1 MPPEKRDPN
10 LIEKLAAER
19 DGIFMWALDGL
30 KRLIANGYAFS
41 ETESTKAELQRYK
54 VESNSALSFVE
65 ECCVLEDEAECVR
78 EELFQAYR
86 DYCLKNGFK
95 PMSQANFNK
104 DVESLGERVER
115 GLEKVSRRKTWRG
128 IRLNGQ

>member
-1 MPPEKRDPN
+1 
-10 LIEKLAAER
+10 
-19 DGIFMWALDGL
+19 MWALEGL

-104 DVESLGERVER
+104 DIESLGERVER

-128 IRLNGQ
+128 IRLEGR

>member
-1 MPPEKRDPN
+1 
-10 LIEKLAAER
+10 
-19 DGIFMWALDGL
+19 MWALDGL

-65 ECCVLEDEAECVR
+65 ECCVLDNDAECVR

-86 DYCLKNGFK
+86 TIASKRLQ

-104 DVESLGERVER
+104 DVESYGDQICRAVDKLG
-115 GLEKVSRRKTWRG
+115 KRRTWRG
-128 IRLNGQ
+128 LRLRE